1 MLSVDGQEV
10 RGPVAIEQCLHVG
23 AMPVEMV
30 LADDAPDWSAMVA
43 HDTDAN
49 LVVVTAH
56 VLVRGVPGRPVEG
69 ETRLQD
75 HQGMR
80 QEHHAAGDEG
90 SPGCGYHSGKGAECG
105 AGQPAV
111 VMAAPAQNDSCAKK
125 EIQDLECRTLAQQA
139 LLVRDIGCA
148 YCQAFRDTQGLYLY
162 V

>member
-1 MLSVDGQEV
+1 MLWSLYTDRSVLSVDGQEV
-10 RGPVAIEQCLHVG
+10 RGPVAIEQCLDVG

-56 VLVRGVPGRPVEG
+56 VLVRGLPGRLAEG
-69 ETRLQD
+69 EIRSQE

-80 QEHHAAGDEG
+80 QEHQAAGDEG

-111 VMAAPAQNDSCAKK
+111 VRATLAPNDSSAKK
-125 EIQDLECRTLAQQA
+125 NTELR
-139 LLVRDIGCA
+139 LLHISSSLC
-148 YCQAFRDTQGLYLY
+148 
-162 V
+162 